1 MAAPESQVPGKTIL
15 LVDDDALLR
24 RLMEQA
30 LTQAGHPVMTA
41 ANGREA
47 LTLVSMLGDRIGLV
61 VTDIR
66 MPEMDGL
73 ELAHHL
79 AGMKAPPPVLFITAF
94 PATMASAIPG
104 PILEKPFGPDR
115 LLKFVARM
123 LEPSL
128 R

>member
-1 MAAPESQVPGKTIL
+1 
-15 LVDDDALLR
+15 
-24 RLMEQA
+24 MEQA
-30 LTQAGHPVMTA
+30 LTQAGYAVATA

-47 LTLVSMLGDRIGLV
+47 LTLVAMLGNRISLV

-79 AGMKAPPPVLFITAF
+79 ARLEAPPPVLFITAF

>member
-1 MAAPESQVPGKTIL
+1 MAAPGPQVGRIIL

-30 LTQAGHPVMTA
+30 LTQAGYSVAAA

-47 LTLVSMLGDRIGLV
+47 LTLVAMLGDRIRLV

-79 AGMKAPPPVLFITAF
+79 ARLESPPPVLFITAF

-115 LLKFVARM
+115 LLKFVARI

>member
-1 MAAPESQVPGKTIL
+1 MAAPGPQSGRTIL

-30 LTQAGHPVMTA
+30 LTQAGHPVATA

-47 LTLVSMLGDRIGLV
+47 LTLVSMLGNQIGLV

-79 AGMKAPPPVLFITAF
+79 ARMEAPPPILFITGF

-115 LLKFVARM
+115 LLKFVARI

>member
-1 MAAPESQVPGKTIL
+1 MDAPRPQVGRTIL
-15 LVDDDALLR
+15 IVDDDALLR
-24 RLMEQA
+24 RLMEQT
-30 LTQAGHPVMTA
+30 LTQAGHPVVTA

-47 LTLVSMLGDRIGLV
+47 LTLVSMLGDQIGLV
-61 VTDIR
+61 LTDIR

-79 AGMKAPPPVLFITAF
+79 ARLDSPPPILFITAF
-94 PATMASAIPG
+94 PATMATAIPG

-115 LLKFVARM
+115 LLKFVSRI